1 MENFKIVL
9 SLKLISGAEYNTE
22 ASKLLLN
29 KYEINEENY
38 LKIALKEDYIKI
50 YDIQQGTVKELKEI
64 LKNAGLVQTG
74 NKEMLIQRVTE
85 NIGEDELKKYFG
97 NDKYKLTPLGR
108 KFLKDNIEELE
119 EVLAG
124 NGEKG
129 NKEAVEEI
137 LVEEKIEETPIEA
150 VEKVEVEEEIIEE
163 APTEIIKETEIKE
176 ETVKGTEE
184 IKVEVKEA
192 IKEDV
197 KETLKEEV
205 KEKTEEKAIKEE
217 KIVEHKDKFANN
229 YIIAGIIIIVA
240 VVCINM
246 FL

>member
-9 SLKLISGAEYNTE
+9 LLKLISGAEYNTE

-137 LVEEKIEETPIEA
+137 LVEEKIEEAPI
-150 VEKVEVEEEIIEE
+150 
-163 APTEIIKETEIKE
+163 EIIKETEIKE
-176 ETVKGTEE
+176 ETAKETEE
-184 IKVEVKEA
+184 IK
-192 IKEDV
+192 I
-197 KETLKEEV
+197 EV

>member
-1 MENFKIVL
+1 M
-9 SLKLISGAEYNTE
+9 
-22 ASKLLLN
+22 LN

-192 IKEDV
+192 IKE
-197 KETLKEEV
+197 EV

>member
-9 SLKLISGAEYNTE
+9 LLKLISGAEYNTE

-184 IKVEVKEA
+184 IKVEVKE
-192 IKEDV
+192 
-197 KETLKEEV
+197 
-205 KEKTEEKAIKEE
+205 KTEEKAIKEE

>member
-1 MENFKIVL
+1 MENFKIVFL
-9 SLKLISGAEYNTE
+9 LKLISGAEYNTE

-184 IKVEVKEA
+184 IKVEVKE
-192 IKEDV
+192 
-197 KETLKEEV
+197 
-205 KEKTEEKAIKEE
+205 KTEEKAIKEE

>member
-9 SLKLISGAEYNTE
+9 LLKLISGAEYNTE

-85 NIGEDELKKYFG
+85 NIDEDELKKYFG

-137 LVEEKIEETPIEA
+137 LVEEKIEE
-150 VEKVEVEEEIIEE
+150 

-176 ETVKGTEE
+176 ETAKETEE
-184 IKVEVKEA
+184 IK
-192 IKEDV
+192 I
-197 KETLKEEV
+197 EV
-205 KEKTEEKAIKEE
+205 KEKTEEKGIKEE

-229 YIIAGIIIIVA
+229 YVSIGIK
-240 VVCINM
+240 
-246 FL
+246 L

>member
-1 MENFKIVL
+1 MN
-9 SLKLISGAEYNTE
+9 LKSI
-22 ASKLLLN
+22 
-29 KYEINEENY
+29 
-38 LKIALKEDYIKI
+38 
-50 YDIQQGTVKELKEI
+50 
-64 LKNAGLVQTG
+64 
-74 NKEMLIQRVTE
+74 
-85 NIGEDELKKYFG
+85 G

-137 LVEEKIEETPIEA
+137 LVEEKIEE
-150 VEKVEVEEEIIEE
+150 

-176 ETVKGTEE
+176 ETAKETEE
-184 IKVEVKEA
+184 IK
-192 IKEDV
+192 I
-197 KETLKEEV
+197 EV

>member
-9 SLKLISGAEYNTE
+9 LLKLISGAEYNTE

-85 NIGEDELKKYFG
+85 NIDEDELKKYFG

-137 LVEEKIEETPIEA
+137 LVEEKIEE
-150 VEKVEVEEEIIEE
+150 

-176 ETVKGTEE
+176 ETAKETEE
-184 IKVEVKEA
+184 IK
-192 IKEDV
+192 I
-197 KETLKEEV
+197 EV

-217 KIVEHKDKFANN
+217 KIVEHKDKFTNN

>member
-9 SLKLISGAEYNTE
+9 LLKLISGAEYNTE

-137 LVEEKIEETPIEA
+137 LVEEKIEEAPIEI
-150 VEKVEVEEEIIEE
+150 V
-163 APTEIIKETEIKE
+163 KETEIKE
-176 ETVKGTEE
+176 ET
-184 IKVEVKEA
+184 A
-192 IKEDV
+192 
-197 KETLKEEV
+197 KETEKIKIEV

>member
-9 SLKLISGAEYNTE
+9 LLKLISGAEYNTE

-85 NIGEDELKKYFG
+85 NISEDELKKYFG

-184 IKVEVKEA
+184 IK
-192 IKEDV
+192 
-197 KETLKEEV
+197 EEV
-205 KEKTEEKAIKEE
+205 KEKAIKEE